1 MEKGQIEEPFKISK
15 KMSNLIKI
23 LSIDGGGVRGIIP
36 AKVLA
41 EIEERTGKRIAEIF
55 DLIAG
60 TSTGG
65 ILTLGLAKADERGK
79 PYYTASDLVS
89 LYKEESEIIFPL
101 TLFSKFKALFNTKYS
116 SKPLEQV
123 LHKYF
128 GETRLSEALTEVL
141 IASYELKQCDPFF
154 FRRFNAI
161 EKPSRNFKM
170 VEVARAACAA
180 PTYFEPLHL
189 KTSDRT
195 YVFIDGGVF
204 ANNPA
209 MFAYTEAKARHKDA
223 TKFLVVSIGT
233 GQLTNQL
240 EYKQVKKWGQLEWAQ
255 PILSVFFDGISDAVD
270 YQMNSLLSVEN
281 KTTYYYRFQIGLQ
294 ELRKDIGD
302 RMDDASD
309 ENIAYLEDLAQ
320 RIISKEDKRLET
332 LCQLLVASH

>member
-1 MEKGQIEEPFKISK
+1 
-15 KMSNLIKI
+15 MSNLIKV
-23 LSIDGGGVRGIIP
+23 LSIDGGGVRGLIP
-36 AKVLA
+36 AIVLA
-41 EIEERTGKRIAEIF
+41 EIESRTGKRTAELF

-65 ILTLGLAKADERGK
+65 ILSLGLTKPDEKGK
-79 PYYTASDLVS
+79 PYYAARDLIT
-89 LYKEESEIIFPL
+89 LYKEESKIIFPL
-101 TLFSKFKALFNTKYS
+101 TIFSKLKALFNTKYP
-116 SKPLEQV
+116 SKPLEHILQ
-123 LHKYF
+123 KYF

-141 IASYELKQCDPFF
+141 VASYELKQRDPFF
-154 FRRFNAI
+154 FRRYNAL

-189 KTSDRT
+189 KKSDRT
-195 YVFIDGGVF
+195 YLFIDGGVF

-209 MFAYTEAKARHKDA
+209 MFAYTEAKTRYKDA

-240 EYKQVKKWGQLEWAQ
+240 EYKQVKKWGQLGWVQ
-255 PILSVFFDGISDAVD
+255 PIFNVFFDGISDAVD

-281 KTTYYYRFQIGLQ
+281 QTTYYYRFQIDLQ
-294 ELRKDIGD
+294 ELRQDISD
-302 RMDDASD
+302 HMDDASD

-320 RIISKEDKRLET
+320 RIISKEDQRLET
-332 LCQLLVASH
+332 LCQLLVASR